1 MAIQGLNSQ
10 RPAVQTLQTT
20 QPTPFAQRKEGPQSN
35 PLEALTKALEA
46 LEQAVKSLSS
56 NKSFNNGQSVAQ
68 QAGQNLGTSGGSQA
82 PQFDWNSLFG
92 GGSSFEQQAAP
103 TPPAQQTARQDT
115 SFLNGTGGGPA
126 GTTTRHDNGL
136 HLGNEKSGG
145 GGSGI
150 RIGSDGA
157 NN

>member
-20 QPTPFAQRKEGPQSN
+20 QPTPMAQRKEGPQQAN

-56 NKSFNNGQSVAQ
+56 NKSFNNGQTVAQ

-92 GGSSFEQQAAP
+92 GGSTFDQQAAP
-103 TPPAQQTARQDT
+103 TPPAQQKQDT
-115 SFLNGTGGGPA
+115 SFLNLGGGGP
-126 GTTTRHDNGL
+126 GTTTVRHDNGN
-136 HLGNEKSGG
+136 HFGDQKSGG